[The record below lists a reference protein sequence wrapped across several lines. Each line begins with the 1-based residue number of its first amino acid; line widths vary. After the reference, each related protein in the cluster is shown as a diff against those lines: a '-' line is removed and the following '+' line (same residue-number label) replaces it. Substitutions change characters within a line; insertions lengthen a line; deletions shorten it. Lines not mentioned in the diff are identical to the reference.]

1 MVGNRNSSGTKCPRY
16 HDLDAS
22 DWNNVVA
29 IPMEIPMSSNMQ
41 SAPTSTSKGKKK
53 KQKASAHERNPQY
66 PLREYG
72 HYVRKKILEFYNIKI
87 VGTLEQTYIDH
98 GIDGF
103 MSLQV
108 ELNGVITKALK
119 QLELYNNYDKD
130 Y

>member
-1 MVGNRNSSGTKCPRY
+1 MVGNRNSSGTKCPGY

-41 SAPTSTSKGKKK
+41 SAPTSTSKGKKM